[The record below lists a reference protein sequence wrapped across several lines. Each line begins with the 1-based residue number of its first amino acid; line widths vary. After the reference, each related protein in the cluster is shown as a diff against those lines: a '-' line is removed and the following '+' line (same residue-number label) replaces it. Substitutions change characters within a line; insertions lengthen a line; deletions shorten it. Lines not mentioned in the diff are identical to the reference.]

1 MEIKMAEKVL
11 LKGNEAIA
19 EAAILSGCRYFFGYP
34 ITPQTEISAYM
45 AKRMPK
51 IGGVFLQA
59 ESEISAC
66 NMVYGAAAAGARVM
80 TSSSSPGISLKAE
93 AISYIA
99 GADLPAVVV
108 NIMRAGPGLG
118 GIQPSQS
125 DYHQATKG
133 LGHGDYKMIV
143 LAPSSVQEII
153 NLTAEAF
160 DLADFYRMPVMI
172 LGDGMLGQMME
183 PVTFELPKGRELPE
197 KIWACNGTGMKREHN
212 VVNSLY
218 IQPDNLEKIVND
230 RYKKYEQIEATEA
243 KYEEYCMDDAEY
255 MITAFGSTARIAKNA
270 VDELREQGIKAGLIR
285 PITLWP
291 FPVAAYKKYADQ
303 VKAVLSV
310 EMSMGQMID
319 DVKLAVESKVPVHF
333 CGRTGGNIPYP
344 NDIVTKMKEIAGGI
358 A

>member
-1 MEIKMAEKVL
+1 MAEKVL

-19 EAAILSGCRYFFGYP
+19 EAAILSGCRFFFGYP

-66 NMVYGAAAAGARVM
+66 NMVYGAVSAGARAM

-108 NIMRAGPGLG
+108 NIVRAGPGLG
-118 GIQPSQS
+118 GIQPAQS
-125 DYHQATKG
+125 DYNQATKG

-160 DLADFYRMPVMI
+160 DLADLYRMPVM
-172 LGDGMLGQMME
+172 LMGDGMLGQMME
-183 PVTFELPKGRELPE
+183 PVSFELPKGRELPE
-197 KIWACNGTGMKREHN
+197 KTWATTGTQMKRPHN
-212 VVNSLY
+212 IINSLY
-218 IQPDNLEKIVND
+218 IKPNDLEQIVLERN
-230 RYKKYEQIEATEA
+230 KKYQLIEETEA
-243 KYEEYCMDDAEY
+243 KAESYRMEDADY
-255 MITAFGSTARIAKNA
+255 MITAYGSTARIAKNA
-270 VDELREQGIKAGLIR
+270 IDELREQGIKVGLVR

-291 FPVAAYKKYADQ
+291 FPDKEYKKYVGQ
-303 VKAVLSV
+303 VKAILSV
-310 EMSMGQMID
+310 EMSLGQMVD

-333 CGRTGGNIPYP
+333 YGRCGGNIPYP
-344 NDIVTKMKEIAGGI
+344 DEIIAKMKEIVGGI

>member
-1 MEIKMAEKVL
+1 MAEKVL

-19 EAAILSGCRYFFGYP
+19 EAAILAGCRYFFGYP

-66 NMVYGAAAAGARVM
+66 NMVYGAAAAGVRVM

-108 NIMRAGPGLG
+108 NIVRAGPGLG
-118 GIQPSQS
+118 GIQPAQS
-125 DYHQATKG
+125 DYYQATKG

-160 DLADFYRMPVMI
+160 DLADYYRMPVMI
-172 LGDGMLGQMME
+172 MGDGMLGQMME
-183 PVTFELPKGRELPE
+183 PVTFELPEGRKLPE
-197 KIWACNGTGMKREHN
+197 KTWATNGTGMQREHN

-218 IQPDNLEKIVND
+218 IQPDVLEKIVLE
-230 RYKKYEQIEATEA
+230 RSKKYEHIEATEA
-243 KYEEYCMDDAEY
+243 KAETYLMDDAEY
-255 MITAFGSTARIAKNA
+255 MITAYGSTARIAKNA
-270 VDELREQGIKAGLIR
+270 IDELREQGIKVGLVR

-291 FPVAAYKKYADQ
+291 FPKEAYKQYVGQ
-303 VKAVLSV
+303 VKAILSV
-310 EMSMGQMID
+310 EMSLGQMID
-319 DVKLAVESKVPVHF
+319 DVKLAVESRIPVEF
-333 CGRTGGNIPYP
+333 YGRTGGNIPYP
-344 NDIVTKMKEIAGGI
+344 EEIVNKMKEIVGGI
-358 A
+358 K

>member
-1 MEIKMAEKVL
+1 MAEKVL

-19 EAAILSGCRYFFGYP
+19 EAAILAGCRYFFGYP

-59 ESEISAC
+59 ESEVSAC

-143 LAPSSVQEII
+143 LAPASVQEII

-172 LGDGMLGQMME
+172 LGDGTLGQMME
-183 PVTFELPKGRELPE
+183 PVTFELPEGRKLPE
-197 KIWACNGTGMKREHN
+197 KTWATNGTKMEREHN

-218 IQPDNLEKIVND
+218 IQPDVLEKIVTERN
-230 RYKKYEQIEATEA
+230 KKYLQIEATET
-243 KYEEYCMDDAEY
+243 KYEAYRMDDAEY
-255 MITAFGSTARIAKNA
+255 MITAYGSTARIAKNA

-291 FPVAAYKKYADQ
+291 FPKEAYRQYVGQ
-303 VKAVLSV
+303 VKAILSV
-310 EMSMGQMID
+310 EMSLGQMVD

-333 CGRTGGNIPYP
+333 YGRWGGNIPYP
-344 NDIVTKMKEIAGGI
+344 NEIIEKMKEIVGGI